1 MADFPVAK
9 VSSNSEP
16 GAHKK
21 GQFGV
26 ALEPEVVKICGY
38 ALVVGF
44 IGGLVAQ
51 GLLELIYFFTNLFF
65 FGRISFAVAYP
76 AHNHLG
82 LWVLIIPPIGGLLVG
97 ILIYFFE
104 PTLKGHGIPEAMEAV
119 LFGHSR
125 MRLRVAILKPL
136 ATAFAIGTGGPF
148 GAEGPI
154 IQTGGAIGSLL
165 GQRLGLTPYYRRV
178 LLASGAAAGMAATFT
193 APLAGVLVAI
203 ELLLFELRARS
214 FIPVSL
220 AAAVATG
227 VRIHFAGWAPLFPM
241 PDYKITGMRE
251 LWLFALMGILM
262 GVVGIAMI
270 RTLGWLEDFFDE
282 LPIKYAAIWSPAIG
296 ALILGAIGYF
306 YPQVFGTSYDTIRDM
321 LNDRMGAGSLIGVA
335 IAKFWAL
342 VISLGSGTTGG
353 VFAPSLVVGGGLGA
367 AYGIFF
373 KHFLPHLVSDPG
385 FYSLVA
391 MAAVFGGIARAPF
404 TSIVFLFELSHN
416 PNSLLPLIICVM
428 ISDGFVRLFSRDSIM
443 TVKLVKRGLIISQ
456 DLSVPVLM
464 RARIDQVMRQQ
475 FDVLKGDE
483 ELRSVIE
490 RFIPGDIGFIPV
502 VNAAGALIG
511 IVEAHDLLRIEPP
524 DHHFTMREL
533 ARKDYVLAIPGESV
547 DQVHRDMMLKNVEN
561 VVVVDSPRS
570 LKPVGIARANDILQL
585 RRWLLEEE
593 TGELR
598 HETLDEPQES
608 PSVQLDGKAAAQQD
622 PPDKDQSRPAKRTIS
637 R

>member
-1 MADFPVAK
+1 MADLPV
-9 VSSNSEP
+9 SEARTGT
-16 GAHKK
+16 GAFSLEK
-21 GQFGV
+21 GQFGI
-26 ALEPEVVKICGY
+26 ALEPQVVKICGF
-38 ALVVGF
+38 ALIVGA

-51 GLLELIYFFTNLFF
+51 GLIELIYFFTNLFF
-65 FGRISFAVAYP
+65 YGRISFAQAYP
-76 AHNHLG
+76 TGNHLG
-82 LWVLIIPPIGGLLVG
+82 LWVILIPPIGGLIVG
-97 ILIYFFE
+97 LLIYFFE

-136 ATAFAIGTGGPF
+136 ATALAIGTGGPF

-193 APLAGVLVAI
+193 APLAGILVAV

-214 FIPVSL
+214 FIPVAL
-220 AAAVATG
+220 AASVATG
-227 VRIHFAGWAPLFPM
+227 VRVHFAGWAPLFPM
-241 PDYKITGMRE
+241 PEYKITGMRE

-262 GVVGIAMI
+262 GVVGIIMI
-270 RTLGWLEDFFDE
+270 RVLSWLEDFFDH
-282 LPIKYAAIWSPAIG
+282 LPIRYAAIWSPVIG
-296 ALILGAIGYF
+296 AVILGAIGYF
-306 YPQVFGTSYDTIRDM
+306 YPRAFGTSYDTIRDM
-321 LNDRMGAGSLIGVA
+321 LNDHMTAGGLVGAAV
-335 IAKFWAL
+335 AKFWAL

-367 AYGIFF
+367 VFGMAF
-373 KHFLPHLVSDPG
+373 KHLLPALVSDPG

-443 TVKLVKRGLIISQ
+443 TVKLVKRGLIVLQ
-456 DLSVPVLM
+456 DYSVPVLM
-464 RARIDQVMRQQ
+464 RARIDQVMRKQ
-475 FDVLKGDE
+475 FGMVQADE
-483 ELRSVIE
+483 ELRAVIE
-490 RFIPGDIGFIPV
+490 KFVPGEIAFLPV
-502 VNAAGALIG
+502 VNSAGILIG

-533 ARKDYVLAIPGESV
+533 ARQDFVIAYPGESV
-547 DQVHRDMMLKNVEN
+547 DRVHRDMMLKNVEN
-561 VVVVDSPRS
+561 VVVVESSRS
-570 LKPVGIARANDILQL
+570 LKPVGIVRANDILEL

-598 HETLDEPQES
+598 RVALDRPEES
-608 PSVQLDGKAAAQQD
+608 PGVKLAEKME
-622 PPDKDQSRPAKRTIS
+622 KRP
-637 R
+637 